1 MRIDRKHIGLELPP
15 HTVTLTAWQLKWFA
29 KATGESNPIYF
40 DEAAARESGLPGV
53 LAPPTFF
60 FCMDMD
66 KDHPF
71 DYLEI
76 MGCDLGTMLHAE
88 QSFNYRLPVY
98 SGDTL
103 RFSGRISDIYEK
115 KNGALQFVVKDVDV
129 HRADAL
135 VCDLRSVMVIRD
147 PELR

>member
-1 MRIDRKHIGLELPP
+1 MRIDRKHIGFQLPP

-29 KATGESNPIYF
+29 KATGETNPIYF
-40 DEAAARESGLPGV
+40 DEAAARDAGLPGV

-88 QSFNYRLPVY
+88 QSFNYRLPVH

-129 HRADAL
+129 HRADEL

-147 PELR
+147 QERR